1 MESKFQIFLAS
12 ILSRICK
19 AAAGAVERFEGGP
32 TVTMSESAPACE
44 HLRKDHRVIEE
55 RLDVLLAALLQ
66 LTPELI
72 PEVQATVRALQDLAV
87 VHFEKEETI
96 FYPKLRP
103 LLSDLLD
110 RMDVQ
115 HEEVR
120 EVERYLAELLAEP
133 PQPLDSRWLNEVRSF
148 GIEFHDRIQHHIVDE
163 EDQLLRLA
171 EDRLTAEDQ
180 ESLAAAM
187 SAVQSRITSI

>member
-1 MESKFQIFLAS
+1 MTLIW
-12 ILSRICK
+12 RK
-19 AAAGAVERFEGGP
+19 ACII
-32 TVTMSESAPACE
+32 TMHETARACE
-44 HLRKDHRVIEE
+44 NLRKDHRAIEE
-55 RLDVLLAALLQ
+55 RLDTLIAALLH

-72 PEVQATVRALQDLAV
+72 PDIQATVRDLQDLAA

-103 LLSDLLD
+103 LLADLLESMD
-110 RMDVQ
+110 RQ

-120 EVERYLAELLAEP
+120 ELERHLAELLAVP
-133 PQPLDSRWLNEVRSF
+133 PQPPDSRWLNELRSI

-171 EDRLTAEDQ
+171 EERLTSEEQD
-180 ESLAAAM
+180 SLAKAM
-187 SAVQSRITSI
+187 EAVGGRDPA

>member
-1 MESKFQIFLAS
+1 
-12 ILSRICK
+12 
-19 AAAGAVERFEGGP
+19 
-32 TVTMSESAPACE
+32 MSESAPASE

-55 RLDVLLAALLQ
+55 RLDILLAALLR

-72 PEVQATVRALQDLAV
+72 PEIQATVRAIQDLAAI
-87 VHFEKEETI
+87 HFEKEETI

-110 RMDVQ
+110 RMDVE

-120 EVERYLAELLAEP
+120 EVERHLAQLLTEP
-133 PQPLDSRWLNEVRSF
+133 PKTPDSRWLNELRSF
-148 GIEFHDRIQHHIVDE
+148 GIAFHDWIQHHIVDE

-171 EDRLTAEDQ
+171 EDLLTAEDQ
-180 ESLAAAM
+180 ESLVGAM
-187 SAVQSRITSI
+187 SALQGRITSV

>member
-1 MESKFQIFLAS
+1 M
-12 ILSRICK
+12 
-19 AAAGAVERFEGGP
+19 P
-32 TVTMSESAPACE
+32 ESAPACE

-55 RLDVLLAALLQ
+55 WLDILLAALLR

-72 PEVQATVRALQDLAV
+72 PEIKATVRALQGLAAI
-87 VHFEKEETI
+87 HFEKEETI

-120 EVERYLAELLAEP
+120 EVERYLAELLVES
-133 PQPLDSRWLNEVRSF
+133 PQTPDSRWMSELRSL

-163 EDQLLRLA
+163 EDHLLRLA
-171 EDRLTAEDQ
+171 EDRFTAKEQ

-187 SAVQSRITSI
+187 SAVQGRITSI